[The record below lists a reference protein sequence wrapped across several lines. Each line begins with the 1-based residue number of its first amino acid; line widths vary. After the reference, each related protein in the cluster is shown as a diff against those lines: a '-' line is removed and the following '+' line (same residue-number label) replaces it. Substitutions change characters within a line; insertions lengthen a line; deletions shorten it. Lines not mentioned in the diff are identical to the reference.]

1 MSERSRRWSG
11 SALLIG
17 LMLAGGV
24 GEALAQGPGGMP
36 PSPVRYAE
44 AERHELRSEAILP
57 GTVAARTSSLV
68 ASEVAGLVVGLGAR
82 EGDTVRR
89 GQVIVRLRRQNLE
102 LRLAEA
108 RGELREAEA
117 RLDLAERSLKRF
129 RGLADSGVVSQQQL
143 DDAVSEAAAWQGRVE
158 AIRAEIARLEDDLD
172 RATIKAPFSGAVVA
186 EHVDVGEWVGIGD
199 PVVEMVSLD
208 DLEVVS
214 SVPEQYFA
222 AIERG
227 DRVRVTFEAV
237 PYLELEGTVSAVVP
251 RADAQART
259 FPVKVRIANP
269 DLQLGVGMLARIAF
283 PVGRPAEATIVPK
296 DAVVGGRGE
305 QAVFVIRDDDTVERL
320 PVRGGTASG
329 LWVAVEGAV
338 EPGDRVVV
346 RGNERLQP
354 GQKVVG
360 EREEYELP

>member
-1 MSERSRRWSG
+1 MAPAR
-11 SALLIG
+11 
-17 LMLAGGV
+17 
-24 GEALAQGPGGMP
+24 
-36 PSPVRYAE
+36 VRYTE
-44 AERHELRSEAILP
+44 AERHELRGEAILP
-57 GTVAARTSSLV
+57 GTVEARTASLV
-68 ASEVAGLVVGLGAR
+68 ASEVAGLVVELRAQ

-89 GQVIVRLRRQNLE
+89 GQTVVRLRRKTLE
-102 LRLAEA
+102 FRLAESRA
-108 RGELREAEA
+108 DLKEAEA
-117 RLDLAERSLKRF
+117 RLELAERSLERS
-129 RGLADSGVVSQQQL
+129 RGLAESGVISRQQL
-143 DDAVSEAAAWQGRVE
+143 DDVESEAAAWQGRAE
-158 AIRAEIARLEDDLD
+158 AVRAEIARLEDDLE
-172 RATIKAPFSGAVVA
+172 RATITAPFSGAVVA
-186 EHVDVGEWVGIGD
+186 EHVDVGEWVGVGD

-222 AIERG
+222 AIRRG
-227 DRVRVTFEAV
+227 DEVRVIFDAL
-237 PYLELEGTVSAVVP
+237 PYLELEGTVSAIVP

-269 DLQLGVGMLARIAF
+269 DLAIGVGMLARIAF

-305 QAVFVIRDDDTVERL
+305 RAVFVIRQADTVERV
-320 PVRGGTASG
+320 PVESGAASG

-354 GQKVVG
+354 GQKVSG
-360 EREEYELP
+360 TREEYELP